1 MEPMPTSMNQQIQ
14 LDREPIHKILDF
26 MVEIEKLKNV
36 IRKTRPVGLDRYENS
51 AEHSWH
57 VCLSALMLKDHAN
70 EPVDIEKVMKMLLI
84 HDLGE
89 IDAGDK
95 IIYESET
102 TEQKGQEESGVARI
116 LANLSEEQAT
126 FYLSLWQEF
135 ELGESAEARFAKA
148 IDRVPPLLHN
158 IHGQAHSWKEHQV
171 SKETVLGFNSER
183 ISAGSESL
191 WKAVESRLNTAFNDG
206 ILD

>member
-1 MEPMPTSMNQQIQ
+1 
-14 LDREPIHKILDF
+14 

-70 EPVDIEKVMKMLLI
+70 EPIDIEKVMKMLLI
-84 HDLGE
+84 HDIGE

-102 TEQKGQEESGVARI
+102 TEQKGQEEKGVARI
-116 LANLSEEQAT
+116 LNNLSEEQARY
-126 FYLSLWQEF
+126 YLSLWQEF